1 MQNKKFD
8 QISLEEFDSM
18 NMDHTFPIT
27 ITEKSRTYCMLSR
40 KASITGI
47 ETIFTVLPLP
57 SLLFPSFPQPH
68 MQLTDCFKCI
78 TTVPEHTAVIFL

>member
-1 MQNKKFD
+1 
-8 QISLEEFDSM
+8 
-18 NMDHTFPIT
+18 
-27 ITEKSRTYCMLSR
+27 MLSR
-40 KASITGI
+40 KVNITGI

-57 SLLFPSFPQPH
+57 SLPFPSFPQPH

>member
-18 NMDHTFPIT
+18 NMDHTF
-27 ITEKSRTYCMLSR
+27 SDNYNR
-40 KASITGI
+40 KKQN
-47 ETIFTVLPLP
+47 
-57 SLLFPSFPQPH
+57 LLHAVSESEHNRHRNHLYRVVRCIVALPSFPQPH